1 MIFVPVVERPGEFQR
16 VTSLRERIMSGQATR
31 REFIKQGGALSA
43 AFWVTGPVAFADSKS
58 PMERLNFACI
68 GVQGKGSSD
77 TDSAGTY
84 GNVIALCDIDDVRLD
99 AKAKKFPKAKKYN
112 DYRKMLADLGNKIDA
127 VTVST
132 PDHTHAPAS
141 IRAMRMGKHC
151 FCQKPL
157 THSVYEARLMRQ
169 VAREKK
175 VATQMGNQGT
185 SLDGLRDAVEI
196 VRAGGIGDVRE
207 VHVWTNRSGRFWKQ
221 AMPRPKATPPVPNN
235 VHWYLWL
242 GSAPD
247 RPYHPIYHPFSW
259 RGWLDFGTGA
269 LGDMACHTANMAV
282 MALDLFDPITVEAQS
297 SGVVADETYPAWSII
312 TYQFAKRGKRPPV
325 KLVWY
330 DGGKRPP
337 RDLVAGSNVRMPSS
351 GSILVGDKGTLYSPN
366 DYGAR
371 FFLLPKEKFADY
383 KKPEPTLAR
392 SPGHFKE
399 FAIACQGG
407 PAAMSNFDYASRLTE
422 TMILGN
428 VALRVG
434 KKIHWDARNMRVT
447 NAPEAAQYIK
457 TAYRPGFEL

>member
-1 MIFVPVVERPGEFQR
+1 
-16 VTSLRERIMSGQATR
+16 MSGQTTR
-31 REFIKQGGALSA
+31 RGFIKHTGALSA
-43 AFWVTGPVAFADSKS
+43 AFWVTGPAAFADSKS

-77 TDSAGTY
+77 TNSAGTY
-84 GNVIALCDIDDVRLD
+84 GNVIALCDIDDERLNK
-99 AKAKKFPKAKKYN
+99 KAREFPKAKKYN
-112 DYRKMLADLGNKIDA
+112 DYRKMLDDLDKDIDA
-127 VTVST
+127 VTVTT

-169 VAREKK
+169 VAKEHK

-185 SLDGLRDAVEI
+185 SLDGLREAVEI
-196 VRAGGIGDVRE
+196 VRAGGIGTVRE
-207 VHVWTNRSGRFWKQ
+207 VHVWTNRAGRFWKQ
-221 AMPRPKATPPVPNN
+221 AMGRPTATPPVPNN

-242 GSAPD
+242 GSSPD

-282 MALDLFDPITVEAQS
+282 MALDLFDPIAVEAQS
-297 SGVVADETYPAWSII
+297 SGVVDNETYPTWSVI
-312 TYQFAKRGKRPPV
+312 TYEFAQRGKRPPV

-337 RDLVAGSNVRMPSS
+337 QDLVAGSNVKMPSS

-371 FFLLPKEKFADY
+371 FQLLPKEKFAAY
-383 KKPEPTLAR
+383 KKPAQTLPR

-434 KKIHWDARNMRVT
+434 RKIQWDAKNMRVT

-457 TAYRPGFEL
+457 TAYRPGFGL

>member
-1 MIFVPVVERPGEFQR
+1 
-16 VTSLRERIMSGQATR
+16 MSGHATR
-31 REFIKQGGALSA
+31 RDFIKHSGALSA

-58 PMERLNFACI
+58 PLERLNFACI

-77 TDSAGTY
+77 TNSAGTY
-84 GNVIALCDIDDVRLD
+84 GNVIAICDIDDKRLD
-99 AKAKKFPKAKKYN
+99 AKAKQFPKAKKYN
-112 DYRKMLADLGNKIDA
+112 DYRKMLDDLGKNIDA

-157 THSVYEARLMRQ
+157 THTVYEARLMRQ
-169 VAREKK
+169 VAKENK

-185 SLDGLRDAVEI
+185 SHDGLRDAVEI
-196 VRAGGIGDVRE
+196 VRAGAIGNVRE

-221 AMPRPKATPPVPNN
+221 AIPRPQATPPVPNN

-247 RPYHPIYHPFSW
+247 RPYHPIYHPFAW

-282 MALDLFDPITVEAQS
+282 MALDLFDPIAVEAQS
-297 SGVVADETYPAWSII
+297 SGVVANETYPAWSII
-312 TYQFAKRGKRPPV
+312 TYEFGKRGKLPPA

-337 RDLVAGSNVRMPSS
+337 RDLVAGSNVKMPSS

-366 DYGAR
+366 DYGAK

-383 KKPEPTLAR
+383 KKPAPTLPR

-434 KKIHWDARNMRVT
+434 KKIQWDAANMRVT

-457 TAYRPGFEL
+457 SAYRPGFQL